1 MMGPL
6 AWGGPLLTE
15 AQRSC
20 LSGKRSKAAIE
31 MVGSDKTRP
40 IITRALALVLAAVF
54 LVFFVQVA
62 SHSHEKGKSEA
73 TCQVCQAAR
82 VGSYPPSGASS
93 AQIHLQQVAYVE
105 PFALAFHQEFFF
117 QDCPSRAPPSI
128 SL

>member
-1 MMGPL
+1 M
-6 AWGGPLLTE
+6 AGG
-15 AQRSC
+15 
-20 LSGKRSKAAIE
+20 
-31 MVGSDKTRP
+31 DKTKP
-40 IITRALALVLAAVF
+40 TINRALALALAVVF
-54 LVFFVQVA
+54 LVFLVQVA

-82 VGSYPPSGASS
+82 ANSYPPFGASS
-93 AQIHLQQVAYVE
+93 AQIHLQQLGYPE